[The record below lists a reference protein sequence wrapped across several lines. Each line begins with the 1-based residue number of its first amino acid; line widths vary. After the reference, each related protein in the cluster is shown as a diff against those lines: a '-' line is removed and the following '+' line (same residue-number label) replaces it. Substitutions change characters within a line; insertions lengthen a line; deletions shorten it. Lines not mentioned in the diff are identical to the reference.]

1 MESPDPSPLS
11 GTTLHGR
18 VLLGDRV
25 SGDGS
30 VSVYSGR
37 DTVADRT
44 VTVTLLEPD
53 RATDPAVVHAFL
65 GRAQTLAALDAP
77 NLVRVLGDGRDGDHV
92 YLVTEHTP
100 GETLTEVLGGD
111 DQGLR
116 YSPHMALT
124 IVADVLVALQA
135 AHDEGL
141 VHGGL
146 TSDDVVMD
154 EDGGVTVTGFLLVGV
169 EELTPRTDV
178 HAVGALLHTLMTGS
192 LRVEEG
198 VSLRPSAVVPGLP
211 PDLDML
217 VANATEPNPRY
228 RPRDAGQY
236 LTLVEQVL
244 RSLPQP
250 QEDEGDVTQPI
261 PVVSAGTAHS
271 SSGTEDGS
279 DEADA
284 TPPALW
290 RRVPVLVAAGVLV
303 LALFAV
309 GWALVPDDAA
319 ELPDLTGFSPE
330 MAEVELAALELDL
343 SFTYADTYSED
354 VEPGEVVATDP
365 VAGTELEGGE
375 SILLSLSVGPQ
386 HVEVPDVVGGTE
398 NDARNLLRE
407 AGFTD
412 VEVVQEH
419 SAEETPGT
427 VLSSTPEAGED
438 GDREEA
444 VTLHVSEGVIVPNLI
459 GMGQTEAS
467 EALQGL
473 GLTVSVVEAPS
484 DTVAE
489 GEVSGQDP
497 EPGAILPEE
506 GPVTIT
512 VSTGPEEDE
521 DEEEP
526 EDEASEDDSA
536 DDSAGRPGGGSGGGP
551 GGRPGGGSGSDDER
565 EDPGPACSGG
575 AWNPRTVYDE
585 GDRVHYDGRVY
596 EARWWIQ
603 GLPPNMGGE
612 WGPWSDQGPC

>member
-1 MESPDPSPLS
+1 MESPSPSPLS
-11 GTTLHGR
+11 GITLHER
-18 VLLGDRV
+18 VLLGNRLR
-25 SGDGS
+25 GDGS
-30 VSVYSGR
+30 VSVYSGH
-37 DTVADRT
+37 DMVADQL

-53 RATDPAVVHAFL
+53 LVADPAVVHAFL
-65 GRAQTLAALDAP
+65 GRAQTLATLDEP
-77 NLVRVLGDGRDGDHV
+77 DLVRVLGDGRDGDHV
-92 YLVTEHTP
+92 YLVTERTP
-100 GETLTEVLGGD
+100 GETLSEVLGGG

-116 YSPHMALT
+116 YSPQTALS
-124 IVADVLVALQA
+124 IVADILTALRA

-146 TSDDVVMD
+146 TPDDVVMD
-154 EDGGVTVTGFLLVGV
+154 DEGGVTVTGLRLVGV

-178 HAVGALLHTLMTGS
+178 HAVGVLLHTLMTGS
-192 LRVEEG
+192 LSVEEG

-217 VANATEPNPRY
+217 VANATEPNPRF

-244 RSLPQP
+244 RSLPRA
-250 QEDEGDVTQPI
+250 EDGGATTQPI
-261 PVVSAGTAHS
+261 PVVGAEAALELS
-271 SSGTEDGS
+271 
-279 DEADA
+279 ADA
-284 TPPALW
+284 SSDTGGGSAEERPAPW

-309 GWALVPDDAA
+309 GWALAPGDSA
-319 ELPDLTGFSPE
+319 ELPDLAGFSPE

-343 SFTYADTYSED
+343 SFTYADTYSD
-354 VEPGEVVATDP
+354 DIEPGEVATTEP
-365 VAGTELEGGE
+365 AAGTELEGGE

-427 VLSSTPEAGED
+427 VLSSTPEVGED
-438 GDREEA
+438 GDREEP

-459 GMGQTEAS
+459 GMGRTEAS
-467 EALQGL
+467 EALVGL
-473 GLTVSVVEAPS
+473 GLTVSVVEAAS
-484 DTVAE
+484 DTVAA

-506 GPVTIT
+506 GAVTIT
-512 VSTGPEEDE
+512 VSTGPEEV
-521 DEEEP
+521 EEEP
-526 EDEASEDDSA
+526 EEDPAEDGSEDD
-536 DDSAGRPGGGSGGGP
+536 GQ
-551 GGRPGGGSGSDDER
+551 
-565 EDPGPACSGG
+565 EDPGAACSGE
-575 AWNPRTVYDE
+575 AWDPRTVYDD
-585 GDRVHYDGRVY
+585 GDRVHFEGRVY

-603 GLPPNMGGE
+603 GIPPSVGGE
-612 WGPWSDQGPC
+612 WGAWSDQGPC